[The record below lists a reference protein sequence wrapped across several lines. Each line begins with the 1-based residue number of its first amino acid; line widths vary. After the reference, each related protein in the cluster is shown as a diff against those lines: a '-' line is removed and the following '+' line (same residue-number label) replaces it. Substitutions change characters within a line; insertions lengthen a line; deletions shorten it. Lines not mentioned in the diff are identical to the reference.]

1 MTSTSGIPSRGKQN
15 GRRGSGFSEAEFT
28 EIFVHIESVLP
39 IISHDWENVCTLLA
53 VKFSSRTPE
62 ALRRKFNYLVHA
74 KPNTGNPDYPWQVR
88 AAKTLF
94 SCIRTKTGLE
104 TESAVEN
111 IDSSETEDDDVLIDP
126 MVSPIFEVYK
136 TGKINN
142 HEIIIVSK
150 TKIDTAAHT
159 TGRKKK
165 KSLPN
170 IFYLFN
176 FDDMPLDLV
185 ILLYDN
191 VIFNYILALSL

>member
-1 MTSTSGIPSRGKQN
+1 M
-15 GRRGSGFSEAEFT
+15 
-28 EIFVHIESVLP
+28 HIESVLP
-39 IISHDWENVCTLLA
+39 ITSHDWENVCTLLA

-94 SCIRTKTGLE
+94 SCIRTKTGLD

-126 MVSPIFEVYK
+126 MVSPIFDVSK

-142 HEIIIVSK
+142 HEIIDVSK

-170 IFYLFN
+170 IFHLFN
-176 FDDMPLDLV
+176 FDDMPLGSPSKVGRKL
-185 ILLYDN
+185 IHGPNESTDN
-191 VIFNYILALSL
+191 INPMVEYMCFRDIFMEDENCKRDMRKK